1 MIRQV
6 GRGHCFGWLSLSISA
21 LGNGYLKSGD
31 GTGRAQKPR
40 AGGWVVG
47 RPPVNLQVL
56 SQVLAGIF
64 QLVFI
69 QNHIK

>member
-1 MIRQV
+1 MP
-6 GRGHCFGWLSLSISA
+6 F
-21 LGNGYLKSGD
+21 GNGYLKSGMAL
-31 GTGRAQKPR
+31 GGPRKPR

-47 RPPVNLQVL
+47 CPPVNLQVL
-56 SQVLAGIF
+56 SQVLTGVF